1 LERDLPQNRSPLLRI
16 ALAHDPA
23 TRARL
28 ADKIMRRSIEVE
40 REPAARKSGAGIGLD
55 RAQ

>member
-1 LERDLPQNRSPLLRI
+1 MRI